1 MSKITNL
8 EQELYLEELLLA
20 HPREENSGERPALL
34 LTETWAVVLCVHM
47 DELPE
52 LEALMAA
59 RRALRQT
66 LRTVLE
72 GPETALRMAGW
83 MNDLLVAVLRGPR
96 EQLEPALLR
105 PKLMEVVQRLEPVH
119 ACYIAVSG
127 LCGDQADLREHYM
140 QVSSMIDYG
149 VLTEKRVFFA
159 QELPEP
165 HYDRS
170 CRVLKGRL
178 EKSYMEA
185 ITAKEFLVAF
195 HCLEK
200 IVTQEL
206 DEDIRAVR
214 RLKHRLLA
222 RVENAM
228 QLMGVAADDPNE
240 QSPCRELF
248 GQAARQNSV
257 RGLLACTKAIYEL
270 LDREAS
276 RPAAEQNKPEEVLR
290 FLEEHYT
297 DPALDSAMA
306 AEACAVSKAY
316 LSRIV
321 NRYGGSSFSDYVG
334 ALRIG
339 AAKELLKTTA
349 LTVDEIGTRVGY
361 TNRWTMLRA
370 FKRFVGMTPQ
380 AYREYAA
387 GRSL

>member
-1 MSKITNL
+1 M
-8 EQELYLEELLLA
+8 
-20 HPREENSGERPALL
+20 
-34 LTETWAVVLCVHM
+34 
-47 DELPE
+47 
-52 LEALMAA
+52 
-59 RRALRQT
+59 
-66 LRTVLE
+66 
-72 GPETALRMAGW
+72 
-83 MNDLLVAVLRGPR
+83 AVLRGPGT
-96 EQLEPALLR
+96 QLEPNLLR
-105 PKLMEVVQRLEPVH
+105 PRLQEAVGRLETVH

-127 LCGDQADLREHYM
+127 LCGTQAELREHYM
-140 QVSSMIDYG
+140 RVSSIIDYG

-214 RLKHRLLA
+214 RLKHWLLA

-248 GQAARQNSV
+248 GQAARQSSL
-257 RGLLACTKAIYEL
+257 RGLMTCTRAIYAR
-270 LDREAS
+270 LDQEAA

-321 NRYGGSSFSDYVG
+321 NQYGGSSFSDYVG

-361 TNRWTMLRA
+361 TNCWTMLRA